1 MPAGQKSKRAQ
12 AREKKKSKVDQQ
24 ADLLMEPTEYA
35 KNRPRR
41 DMPGP
46 RIALGH
52 TR

>member
-12 AREKKKSKVDQQ
+12 VREKKRSVVEQQ
-24 ADLLMEPTEYA
+24 AALFMEPTEYA

-46 RIALGH
+46 RTALGH

>member
-1 MPAGQKSKRAQ
+1 MPAGPKSKRVQVRA
-12 AREKKKSKVDQQ
+12 KKRSIVEQQ
-24 ADLLMEPTEYA
+24 ADSFMEPTEYA

-46 RIALGH
+46 RTALGH

>member
-1 MPAGQKSKRAQ
+1 M
-12 AREKKKSKVDQQ
+12 EQQ
-24 ADLLMEPTEYA
+24 ADFFMEPTEYA

-46 RIALGH
+46 KTVLGH